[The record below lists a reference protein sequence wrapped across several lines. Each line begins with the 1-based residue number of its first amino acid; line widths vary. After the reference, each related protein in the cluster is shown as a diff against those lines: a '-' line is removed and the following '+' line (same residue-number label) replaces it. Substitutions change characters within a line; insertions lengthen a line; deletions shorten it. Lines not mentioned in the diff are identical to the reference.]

1 MIRTI
6 NILYSFSLNINVE
19 VGEDFSLTMEEVENL
34 QKKLIEQYRPELSI
48 AEKDTSRLAG
58 KSTDEDANWYEEPPI
73 KEKNPTPAEEYQFRL
88 FGGRWATDGV
98 IVLSEQL
105 WGKIE
110 PLKHW
115 IILTEP
121 QVKWVEQQLQG
132 WNRSIPEHPGE
143 FDQRLSPVIGNR
155 LVYGLTEKEPG
166 YLVDRSDVL
175 GMLMPIA
182 KRNNQGE

>member
-6 NILYSFSLNINVE
+6 NILYSLSLDINVE
-19 VGEDFSLTMEEVENL
+19 VGEDFSLTEKEVEEL
-34 QKKLIEQYRPELSI
+34 ETKLIEQYRPEISI
-48 AEKDTSRLAG
+48 TGKDTSRLAG

-88 FGGRWATDGV
+88 FGGRWVTDGV

-115 IILTEP
+115 LILTEP
-121 QVKWVEQQLQG
+121 QVKLVEQQLQA
-132 WNRSIPEHPGE
+132 WNRSMPEHPGE

-182 KRNNQGE
+182 KK